1 MFKSHTESGNPKFR
15 LAFAVLD
22 FSGCV
27 LALWTFIA
35 VRFSSQDVDTLLALI
50 LFTISIRELTT
61 FIKSQI
67 NPMSQ

>member
-1 MFKSHTESGNPKFR
+1 MFKSHTESGAPKFR

-27 LALWTFIA
+27 LALWTFVA
-35 VRFSSQDVDTLLALI
+35 VRFGSQDVHSLLALT
-50 LFTISIRELTT
+50 LSTISIRELTT
-61 FIKSQI
+61 FIRSQI